1 MKLRLFSSVVIFLS
15 AYSPLAIIFCI
26 QDFDFEKQELI
37 HPLVIWPIL
46 GLATVS
52 CITLWATVSFPK
64 VSTAPVTIKSVT
76 NKSGELVSYTIP
88 YMVSFFVIEH
98 WDAQLLASFA
108 FFMFI
113 MFWLTL
119 KTHTIFNNPILAM
132 MGYNI
137 FDVHYETNG
146 RECQDILLA
155 KGERLRK
162 NEQCRIV
169 EISEQLYLVT
179 ERNPE
184 V

>member
-1 MKLRLFSSVVIFLS
+1 MKLRLFSSVIIFLS
-15 AYSPLAIIFCI
+15 AYSPLAVIFCI
-26 QDFDFEKQELI
+26 QSFDFKNQQLM

-46 GLATVS
+46 GLAVIS
-52 CITLWATVSFPK
+52 CIILWATVKLPK
-64 VSTAPVTIKSVT
+64 VSSAPVTIKSVS
-76 NKSGELVSYTIP
+76 NKSSELVSYTIP

-98 WDAQLLASFA
+98 WNAQLLVSFA

-137 FDVHYETNG
+137 FDVHYEKNG
-146 RECQDILLA
+146 REYQDYLLA
-155 KGERLRK
+155 KGGRLIT

-179 ERNPE
+179 QRNPE

>member
-1 MKLRLFSSVVIFLS
+1 MKLRFLSSVIIFLS
-15 AYSPLAIIFCI
+15 AYSPLAVIFWI
-26 QDFDFEKQELI
+26 QNYDFEKRELA
-37 HPLVIWPIL
+37 HSSVIWSIL
-46 GLATVS
+46 ALAAIS
-52 CITLWATVSFPK
+52 CIVLWATVKLPK
-64 VSTAPVTIKSVT
+64 VSTAPITVKSVS

-98 WDAQLLASFA
+98 WNAQLLSSFA

-137 FDVHYETNG
+137 FDVHYEKNG
-146 RECQDILLA
+146 KEYQDYLLA

-162 NEQCRIV
+162 NEQCRII
-169 EISEQLYLVT
+169 EISELLYLVT